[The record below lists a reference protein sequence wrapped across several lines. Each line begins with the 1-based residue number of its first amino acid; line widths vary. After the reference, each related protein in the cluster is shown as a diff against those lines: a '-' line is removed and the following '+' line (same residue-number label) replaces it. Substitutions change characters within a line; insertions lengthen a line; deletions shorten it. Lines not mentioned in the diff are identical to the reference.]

1 MKTFLIL
8 SLFAL
13 ALFGCGH
20 QEREK
25 AFKNLEHRKEKLSTH
40 KQTVRSLN
48 EDLAKLQQQWEVA
61 EDNIIINLVK
71 EFRIYRTKNER
82 EQLIKNAVASKIDVE
97 ERIEKTILKINT
109 QNDSVMH
116 AEKKII
122 EVKATIND

>member
-1 MKTFLIL
+1 MV
-8 SLFAL
+8 
-13 ALFGCGH
+13 
-20 QEREK
+20 
-25 AFKNLEHRKEKLSTH
+25 AFTSIIFFSACITESFC
-40 KQTVRSLN
+40 VF
-48 EDLAKLQQQWEVA
+48 
-61 EDNIIINLVK
+61 IINLVK

-82 EQLIKNAVASKIDVE
+82 EQLIKNAVANKIDVE